1 MFIKL
6 CKQYNEILPKGI
18 QITLSKT
25 RSIII
30 TRAPSNQTLNSW
42 PDTVSHL
49 TSTTS
54 MNALRPWGART
65 LNASIDK
72 IRKLRSVDLDKQ
84 QEVWIP
90 QSELLPHHQRLKN
103 LEKGAHP
110 QPKQKVP
117 GKELRAGD
125 GSNRDKNET

>member
-25 RSIII
+25 RSLII
-30 TRAPSNQTLNSW
+30 TRATGNQTLNSW
-42 PDTVSHL
+42 PGTVSHL

-54 MNALRPWGART
+54 INSQKPCGART

-72 IRKLRSVDLDKQ
+72 IRKLGSVDRDKQ

-90 QSELLPHHQRLKN
+90 QSELLPQHQNHQRLKDL
-103 LEKGAHP
+103 LEKEAHP

-117 GKELRAGD
+117 GKELRAWG
-125 GSNRDKNET
+125 R